1 MDETHPVLAR
11 EREYHER
18 LYAGFAQQ
26 HFARPAVR
34 ALRAHMAARILEV
47 TGARPQARM
56 LSLGCGIG
64 DTELLL
70 GPACAEL
77 VGIDLAPSAIRQA
90 QEDAARA
97 GFQNLKFLEGSL
109 ESSALEPESFDVIFA
124 IFFLHHLPEPVLD
137 ALPGRVSGLLR
148 PGGCFYSLDPSRY
161 RLTGAIGSIVV
172 PHLMRKYQSPDERQ
186 LDRRQ
191 TGALFAKAGFEV
203 RSGFYDFVSSPLA
216 GLFPGWRW
224 GYQLARGLD
233 DVLVH
238 TPLLARLGSNFEITA
253 RKLPRSL

>member
-11 EREYHER
+11 ERAYHER
-18 LYAGFAQQ
+18 LYAGFAQR

-34 ALRAHMAARILEV
+34 ALRANMAARILEV
-47 TGARPQARM
+47 TGASPQARV

-70 GPACAEL
+70 APAVGEL

-90 QEDAARA
+90 QEGAAQA
-97 GFQNLKFLEGSL
+97 GFRNMKFIEGSI
-109 ESSALEPESFDVIFA
+109 ESASLEPASFSVIFA
-124 IFFLHHLPEPVLD
+124 IFFLHHLPEFVLD
-137 ALPGRVSGLLR
+137 DLPRRVAGLLR

-186 LDRRQ
+186 LDRRE
-191 TGALFAKAGFEV
+191 TAALFQQAGFTV
-203 RSGFYDFVSSPLA
+203 HSGFYDFVSSPLA

-224 GYQLARGLD
+224 GYRNARRLD
-233 DVLVH
+233 DVLVR
-238 TPLLARLGSNFEITA
+238 TPLLSRLGSNFEIIA
-253 RKLPRSL
+253 RKPPRQS